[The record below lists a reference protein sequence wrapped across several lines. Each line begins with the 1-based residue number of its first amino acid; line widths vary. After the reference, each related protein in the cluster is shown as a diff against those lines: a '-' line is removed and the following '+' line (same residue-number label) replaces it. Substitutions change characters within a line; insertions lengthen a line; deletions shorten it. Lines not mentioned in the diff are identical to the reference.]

1 VRSAYL
7 TNTSRSRQIYWG
19 AVFLLLLAA
28 SLLGLYAYLFSPDWF
43 QTAGLMPVALHSPL
57 RADYS
62 ADLRGMRPIS
72 LNLELISDAA
82 RDQAA
87 QEDDPLPELIALLQT
102 PVPTLTSFLAATPTG
117 QTAAPGTATSTQPW
131 TPTSTR
137 SVTPTLTFTVT
148 PSPTKT
154 LRLPTA
160 TLTFTR
166 TQKAIPPTAT
176 KVPPTAIPVT
186 PTPTR
191 PPLPTPTISPPTGYP
206 PPETPEPTGYPF
218 P

>member
-1 VRSAYL
+1 M
-7 TNTSRSRQIYWG
+7 YWG

-28 SLLGLYAYLFSPDWF
+28 SLMGLYAYLFSPNWF

-72 LNLELISDAA
+72 LNLGLISDAA

-87 QEDDPLPELIALLQT
+87 QENDPLPELIALLQT
-102 PVPTLTSFLAATPTG
+102 PVPTMTSFLAATPVG
-117 QTAAPGTATSTQPW
+117 QPTVSATATPAKEETLPW
-131 TPTSTR
+131 TPTSTKW
-137 SVTPTLTFTVT
+137 VTLTLTFTVT
-148 PSPTKT
+148 PSSTNTP
-154 LRLPTA
+154 RPPTA
-160 TLTFTR
+160 TLKPTETR
-166 TQKAIPPTAT
+166 EVRPPTSTPT
-176 KVPPTAIPVT
+176 KVPPTATPVT
-186 PTPTR
+186 PTSTNP
-191 PPLPTPTISPPTGYP
+191 PPTGYP

>member
-1 VRSAYL
+1 MRSAYL
-7 TNTSRSRQIYWG
+7 TNTSRFRKIYWG

-28 SLLGLYAYLFSPDWF
+28 SLLGLYAYLFSPNWF

-72 LNLELISDAA
+72 LNLGLISDAA

-87 QEDDPLPELIALLQT
+87 QENDPLPELIALLQT
-102 PVPTLTSFLAATPTG
+102 PVPTVTSFLAETPTRQPAVTATATPAKEETL
-117 QTAAPGTATSTQPW
+117 PW

-137 SVTPTLTFTVT
+137 SVTLTFTASPSRTNTRRPPTVTPTFTPTERALIPTLT
-148 PSPTKT
+148 
-154 LRLPTA
+154 
-160 TLTFTR
+160 
-166 TQKAIPPTAT
+166 KA
-176 KVPPTAIPVT
+176 PPTAIPVI
-186 PTPTR
+186 PTSTN
-191 PPLPTPTISPPTGYP
+191 LPPTGYP
-206 PPETPEPTGYPF
+206 PPETPEPTGYPY